1 MKLEKPIVY
10 SDEKEVPKGVQRVN
24 AFDSAIKEL
33 FFIENPHLKSGTPPA
48 EAPLKE
54 YLRDNKIK
62 GIWIYYPW
70 RNTAVHTL
78 PEELY
83 FKLRT
88 SRNRNVINIKEQENY
103 RNISVGVAGLSVGS
117 AAVSAIIIS
126 GGPKNIKIADFD
138 VLEITNLNRIRATL
152 LDIDSNKAEIAA
164 RNVWELDPFS
174 NIEIY
179 GDGLNPENIKDFLLK
194 PKIDVF
200 VDEMDMIN
208 MKILSRLIARENGIP
223 VVMATDNGDGVIID
237 VERFDLEPD
246 REIFHGL
253 IGHMTEEDTKDID
266 FKKWLQL
273 ATQIV
278 DPEYLTP
285 HMQESLLEIGKT
297 IPAIP
302 QIGTSASMAGSAIS
316 YVVRAIANKQELP
329 SGRYVVSLEEKLIPN
344 YMSKEKVGERKKK
357 TEEFKSNFGKKQ

>member
-1 MKLEKPIVY
+1 MESQKPIIY
-10 SDEKEVPKGVQRVN
+10 KDENEVPKDAKKVN
-24 AFDSAIKEL
+24 AFDSALKEL

-48 EAPLKE
+48 EAPLQEFLKN
-54 YLRDNKIK
+54 DDTK
-62 GIWIYYPW
+62 GIWVYYPW

-88 SRNRNVINIKEQENY
+88 SRNRNIINAKEQENY

-117 AAVSAIIIS
+117 AVVSAIAIS
-126 GGPKNIKIADFD
+126 GGSKNIKIADFD
-138 VLEITNLNRIRATL
+138 VLEVTNLNRIRATL

-164 RNVWELDPFS
+164 KNAWELDPFA
-174 NIEIY
+174 NIEIF
-179 GDGLNPENIKDFLLK
+179 GDGLNPKNIEDFLLK
-194 PKIDVF
+194 PKVDVF

-208 MKILSRLIARENGIP
+208 MKILSRLIAKENGIP
-223 VVMATDNGDGVIID
+223 VIMATDNGDGVIVD
-237 VERFDLEPD
+237 VERYDLEPE

-253 IGHMTEEDTKDID
+253 VGHMTEEDTKDID

-297 IPAIP
+297 IPAVP
-302 QIGTSASMAGSAIS
+302 QIGTSASVAGSAIS
-316 YVVRAIANKQELP
+316 YVIRAIANGYDMP
-329 SGRYVVSLEEKLIPN
+329 SGRYVVSIEEKLIPE
-344 YMSKEKVGERKKK
+344 YMSEEKIAERKKK
-357 TEEFKSNFGKKQ
+357 TEEFKNNFGKK

>member
-1 MKLEKPIVY
+1 MKIKKPIIY
-10 SDEKEVPKGVQRVN
+10 KEESEVP
-24 AFDSAIKEL
+24 DSAIKVNAYDSALKEL

-54 YLRDNKIK
+54 FLENDNTK
-62 GIWIYYPW
+62 GIWVFYPW

-88 SRNRNVINIKEQENY
+88 SRNRNIINSDEQEKY
-103 RNISVGVAGLSVGS
+103 RNLSVGVAGLSVGS
-117 AAVSAIIIS
+117 AVVSAFAVS

-138 VLEITNLNRIRATL
+138 VLEVTNLNRIRATL
-152 LDIDSNKAEIAA
+152 LDVDSNKAEIAA
-164 RNVWELDPFS
+164 KSVWELDPFAD
-174 NIEIY
+174 IELF
-179 GDGLNPENIKDFLLK
+179 GDGVNGDNIRDFLLK
-194 PKIDVF
+194 PKVDIF

-208 MKILSRLIARENGIP
+208 MKILSRLIAKENGIP
-223 VVMATDNGDGVIID
+223 VIMATDNGDGVIVD
-237 VERFDLEPD
+237 VERFDLEPE

-253 IGHMTEEDTKDID
+253 VGHMTEEDTKDID

-278 DPEYLTP
+278 DPDYLTP

-297 IPAIP
+297 IPAVP
-302 QIGTSASMAGSAIS
+302 QIGTSASVAGSAIS
-316 YVVRAIANKQELP
+316 YVVRRIANGHDMP
-329 SGRYVVSLEEKLIPN
+329 SGRYVVSIEEKLIPE
-344 YMSKEKVGERKKK
+344 YMSKAKVVDRKKK
-357 TEEFKSNFGKKQ
+357 TEDFKSNFGKK